1 MKTLFLITGAVCSGK
16 TTLAKQIGN
25 AFNMPIFNEDIYGTF
40 ENCLNNLKNCEQNYL
55 LLEHCDATNNLQK
68 LKNFNVKIF
77 VLKVNN
83 NLLLKNY
90 ENRKNTGATGDY
102 LKINPLK
109 QQADILNQAS
119 KLTCDIIE
127 INNTA
132 DYELALNSI
141 SKSVALRLPKNISN
155 KKVKHNLNI
164 KQTKQFKDKYFAY
177 YDDVKSNTHEVYD
190 W

>member
-16 TTLAKQIGN
+16 TTLAKQIGS
-25 AFNMPIFNEDIYGTF
+25 AFNIPIFNEDIYGTF
-40 ENCLNNLKNCEQNYL
+40 ESCLNNLKNCEQNHL
-55 LLEHCDATNNLQK
+55 LLERSSDLQ
-68 LKNFNVKIF
+68 
-77 VLKVNN
+77 
-83 NLLLKNY
+83 
-90 ENRKNTGATGDY
+90 T
-102 LKINPLK
+102 
-109 QQADILNQAS
+109 DILNQAS

-141 SKSVALRLPKNISN
+141 TKSVALRLPKNLLN